1 MVQISVPPQIMK
13 NSILSDQIDKFYLRK
28 RSSPF
33 PPPHPTPSTSLFFHT
48 SSNAVNPTFC
58 ITYKNPQTSSY
69 FRGISQ
75 LNNFCVCLR
84 LFEMI

>member
-1 MVQISVPPQIMK
+1 MAQISVPPQIMK

-28 RSSPF
+28 RSSSLNH
-33 PPPHPTPSTSLFFHT
+33 PPPSTSLFFHT

-58 ITYKNPQTSSY
+58 ITYKNPQTSSH
-69 FRGISQ
+69 FRSISQ